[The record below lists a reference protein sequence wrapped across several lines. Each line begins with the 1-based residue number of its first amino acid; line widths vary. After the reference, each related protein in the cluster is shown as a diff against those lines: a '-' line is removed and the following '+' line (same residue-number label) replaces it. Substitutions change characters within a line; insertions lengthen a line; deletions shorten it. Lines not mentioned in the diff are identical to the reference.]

1 MEKIQ
6 VQHWT
11 LKLLEYYKM
20 LRLKAIWSMVKEIF
34 DIDID
39 TNTYILHW
47 YEHVY
52 ITSLSSS
59 RQKYDRPQKR
69 KRQLH
74 FQTWQCSCSMNVTWK
89 DTTTSVRD
97 SIQY

>member
-1 MEKIQ
+1 MEKTQ

-47 YEHVY
+47 Y
-52 ITSLSSS
+52 
-59 RQKYDRPQKR
+59 
-69 KRQLH
+69 
-74 FQTWQCSCSMNVTWK
+74 
-89 DTTTSVRD
+89 
-97 SIQY
+97 